1 MSGNQLFLVDASTSR
16 GGTWNADDYDVRL
29 GSAEG
34 RVVGRIFKPPTAKT
48 EEPWFWT
55 ITDLDIDIDRP
66 LSDRGYAATRESAM
80 AAFRS
85 GYFGE
90 GADTRPF
97 VLNHPNRNNS
107 ASGTTEPAG
116 RPTG

>member
-1 MSGNQLFLVDASTSR
+1 MVSGQKLFLITASKSR
-16 GGTWNADDYDVRL
+16 GGKWNADDYDVRL
-29 GSAEG
+29 GSTEG
-34 RVVGRIFKPPTAKT
+34 HVVGRIFKPPMAKS

-55 ITDLDIDIDRP
+55 ITDLDIKRP

-90 GADTRPF
+90 GADTRSP
-97 VLNHPNRNNS
+97 VLSFPNRNS
-107 ASGTTEPAG
+107 AAGTTERAG
-116 RPTG
+116 RPTC